1 MTRMSKTVCAVA
13 VCAAGFVSVSAAPV
27 IAADSTRA
35 MCAQWSQTQ
44 TELGRREGAVVVSTP
59 THVVVWGGDDGSG
72 NGIQLTGASLRLST
86 AEWTTMADPPTSSP
100 QGVAVTTSG
109 KVLFSA
115 KNVPLF
121 DPERNRW
128 TDGWRPAISKNPPL
142 LVETPRHIVAIHRD
156 FFGRGT
162 NDVEIVDR
170 SGTGPG
176 DVLPSP
182 PSAIDFESS
191 ASWVRGGARG
201 LNGRVIV
208 IQASGE
214 NFSLDLTTRKWSTL
228 PPAPVEVINRNFVSG
243 SPSRVTVLGVTTSTE
258 GQDRVAFAFLD
269 PRTNTWSLGPK
280 TRIPPEQVLPAWG
293 AGSNRPTQLL
303 SGDDRRR
310 ELLVVW
316 TNGDQTTV
324 DRYTDRGVRRTS
336 LPPLTARP
344 TSKFV
349 RLPSGQI
356 GVLLQNGVWATAC

>member
-1 MTRMSKTVCAVA
+1 MMRVSTMLCVVALCAV
-13 VCAAGFVSVSAAPV
+13 GFVSASVAP
-27 IAADSTRA
+27 ATATESTPA
-35 MCAQWSQTQ
+35 PCAQWIETQ

-72 NGIQLTGASLRLST
+72 NGIQLSGASLRLST
-86 AEWTTMADPPTSSP
+86 NEWTAMADPPTSSP

-109 KVLFSA
+109 QVLFSA
-115 KNVPLF
+115 KNVSLF

-128 TDGWRPAISKNPPL
+128 TDGWRPPISKNAPL
-142 LVETPRHIVAIHRD
+142 LVETPRHIVAIQRD
-156 FFGRGT
+156 ILGRGT
-162 NDVEIVDR
+162 NGVEIVDR

-182 PSAIDFESS
+182 PSTIDYESS
-191 ASWVRGGARG
+191 AVWVRGGARG

-243 SPSRVTVLGVTTSTE
+243 SPSRVTVLGFTTSKE

-303 SGDDRRR
+303 SGDNGRR

-336 LPPLTARP
+336 LPPLAARP
-344 TSKFV
+344 TAKFV
-349 RLPSGQI
+349 NLPNGRI
-356 GVLLQNGVWATAC
+356 GVLLQNGAWATTC